1 MIRIF
6 LLIFLITTYSLGT
19 AQTPLSESTFI
30 NLVKTNH
37 PLIKISQLQPRIG
50 DAEVLKAKGNFDPKI
65 QGNMD
70 QKYYDGKQYYSLS
83 DYGIKYPTWYG
94 ITVKTGLE
102 SNRGSYIDPQAKTP
116 MGGLFYGGIQANLGQ
131 GLFIDQRRATLWNAE
146 LIQKS
151 SIEEQR
157 LQANKLIYEAGYAYW
172 EWYLDYH
179 SLQILQEAYD
189 VAFQRFVAVKQT
201 ALLGDR
207 AFVDTVEAGL
217 QVQNRLALLEE
228 AKIALQKQQNVQSA
242 FLWSE
247 NLEPLELE
255 NSSSPSARSAWQ
267 VSYDPIDSIAL
278 LIQNHPYLK
287 ITDFKIDMLEID
299 RNLKADRLKPLLQ
312 VNYNLLN
319 EPVNYNPFSD
329 LDINDYKWGI
339 SLEMPIFLRRER
351 GDLQL
356 AKLKLN
362 ETQLNLAQL
371 NAQVALKIK
380 NARLELQNSIIQL
393 SIYQQTVDDSKR
405 LLDAERNMF
414 NNGESSLFLMNMR
427 ELNYIQSQIKYLEWQ
442 AKNKQ
447 LAYSLGFAA
456 ATLF

>member
-1 MIRIF
+1 
-6 LLIFLITTYSLGT
+6 
-19 AQTPLSESTFI
+19 
-30 NLVKTNH
+30 
-37 PLIKISQLQPRIG
+37 
-50 DAEVLKAKGNFDPKI
+50 
-65 QGNMD
+65 MD

-102 SNRGSYIDPQAKTP
+102 SNRGSYMDPQAKTP

-131 GLFIDQRRATLWNAE
+131 GLFIDQRRAALWNAE

-172 EWYLDYH
+172 QWYLDFH

-228 AKIALQKQQNVQSA
+228 AKIALQKQKNVQSA

-255 NSSSPSARSAWQ
+255 NSSSPSARNAWQ
-267 VSYDPIDSIAL
+267 VSYDPIDS
-278 LIQNHPYLK
+278 K
-287 ITDFKIDMLEID
+287 IG
-299 RNLKADRLKPLLQ
+299 RAH
-312 VNYNLLN
+312 V
-319 EPVNYNPFSD
+319 
-329 LDINDYKWGI
+329 
-339 SLEMPIFLRRER
+339 
-351 GDLQL
+351 
-356 AKLKLN
+356 
-362 ETQLNLAQL
+362 
-371 NAQVALKIK
+371 
-380 NARLELQNSIIQL
+380 
-393 SIYQQTVDDSKR
+393 
-405 LLDAERNMF
+405 
-414 NNGESSLFLMNMR
+414 
-427 ELNYIQSQIKYLEWQ
+427 
-442 AKNKQ
+442 
-447 LAYSLGFAA
+447 
-456 ATLF
+456 